1 MPDKALNNATAKPA
15 PVPRSFSLGSH
26 IPANKPGFSSRV
38 MLFVCASIT
47 LAVTPSTHAQ
57 TTPCGLTSM
66 TEAAAPQYPPIAKV
80 AHVEGTVILMA
91 RFSSSG
97 NVEHIT
103 ELSGP
108 ALLRKASVASVK
120 TWQANEYSGPR
131 ECPIV
136 LNFQL
141 SYGADMCDIP
151 PEPPVPYERIDP
163 QHVTVRGRMVA
174 LCDPGA
180 VITRKHRFHIF

>member
-1 MPDKALNNATAKPA
+1 
-15 PVPRSFSLGSH
+15 
-26 IPANKPGFSSRV
+26 
-38 MLFVCASIT
+38 
-47 LAVTPSTHAQ
+47 
-57 TTPCGLTSM
+57 M

-80 AHVEGTVILMA
+80 AHVEGTVILMV
-91 RFSSSG
+91 RFSSDGS
-97 NVEHIT
+97 VDHIT

-108 ALLRKASVASVK
+108 VLLRNASVASVK

-141 SYGADMCDIP
+141 SYGADTCDTP
-151 PEPPVPYERIDP
+151 PEPAVPYERIDP